1 MATDIKSKRFVQGT
15 HTSMVSASGTATSLN
30 IDVGEFVNAQKITI
44 TSTANNSGITF
55 VVVGTDANGDAQT
68 SGATTGPNAGT
79 VTVSGTFLTV
89 TSITASGSITT
100 DISAGVKEGAASGTL
115 FAGRTRIRGMS
126 GNGAAAGH
134 INFKNGSNTGTTLH
148 TEYVRDDLIDP
159 YIPDDGILFDSGCT
173 MQATSGA
180 VVGLSVY
187 FDG

>member
-1 MATDIKSKRFVQGT
+1 MTDVKSKRFVQGT

-30 IDVGEFVNAQKITI
+30 IDVGEFVNAQTI
-44 TSTANNSGITF
+44 TLTSTGNNSSSTF
-55 VVVGTDANGDAQT
+55 TIVGTDANGDA
-68 SGATTGPNAGT
+68 ATVTRAGPNNTT
-79 VTVSGTFLTV
+79 VDVSGTFLTV
-89 TSITASGSITT
+89 TSISSDASITT
-100 DISAGVKEGAASGTL
+100 NISAGVKDGAASGTL